1 MKVIGYKCFN
11 KDLINHYGQ
20 KFEIGKIYIASGI
33 IKFGTRG
40 NGFHMCKNIE
50 DCFRFFDTFRAEAAG
65 RISRELRIKSPTLE
79 IVNVTT
85 TAMATVKIVCAKPTG
100 MPREAASCGWMAVRV
115 SRLAQR
121 IQKSK
126 ISTKT
131 SARLPSSLGVTERIS
146 PIKY

>member
-50 DCFRFFDTFRAEAAG
+50 DCFRFFDTIKIEYSDEYNG
-65 RISRELRIKSPTLE
+65 YYDLYCVEKLEILNVLSREELINIGLSLNELRVERFVSTLSLFKEEISLFKEKYKKYIKVLD
-79 IVNVTT
+79 
-85 TAMATVKIVCAKPTG
+85 A
-100 MPREAASCGWMAVRV
+100 
-115 SRLAQR
+115 
-121 IQKSK
+121 
-126 ISTKT
+126 ISYYQENDKDVYN
-131 SARLPSSLGVTERIS
+131 R
-146 PIKY
+146 K